1 VDNELEVIR
10 HQMEE
15 KRASLTEK
23 LDTLENEVFQTVRE
37 ATAEVSHIVQD
48 VKSTVNSVTEGV
60 QETVE
65 SVKESLDV
73 REVVRRNPWTAMGGA
88 FALGLAGG
96 VWLGPSSRPEA
107 PQREAV
113 KDGYRPLPNGSRA
126 TTPEPSGEPSPLAEA
141 ARTAMTGLSGLAIGA
156 LMGVLR
162 EVVANALPP
171 ALKDEAT
178 TLLDQVTVKHGGKTF
193 ADLGVIQNEP
203 KNGTKGASDGD
214 PNATEMGRPLGS
226 AQGEGQEPV
235 GLSDRQRV
243 ETGRRGLRANDRSH
257 QRTNGKDA

>member
-15 KRASLTEK
+15 KRASLTDK
-23 LDTLENEVFQTVRE
+23 LDALETGVLLTVHE
-37 ATAEVSHIVQD
+37 ATAGVSQIVQD

-60 QETVE
+60 HETVE
-65 SVKESLDV
+65 SVKDSLDL
-73 REVVRRNPWTAMGGA
+73 REAVRRNPWTAMGGA
-88 FALGLAGG
+88 FALGLVGG
-96 VWLGPSSRPEA
+96 VCLGSSSRPQA

-113 KDGYRPLPNGSRA
+113 KDGYRPLANGIHPIA
-126 TTPEPSGEPSPLAEA
+126 PEPPSEPSPLAEA
-141 ARTAMTGLSGLAIGA
+141 AKTALTGLSGLAIGA

-162 EVVANALPP
+162 EVVGNALPP
-171 ALKDEAT
+171 ALKDEAAS
-178 TLLDQVTVKHGGKTF
+178 LMDQMTVKLGGKTF
-193 ADLGVIQNEP
+193 ADLGVTQNEP
-203 KNGTKGASDGD
+203 EKSSKGASDGD